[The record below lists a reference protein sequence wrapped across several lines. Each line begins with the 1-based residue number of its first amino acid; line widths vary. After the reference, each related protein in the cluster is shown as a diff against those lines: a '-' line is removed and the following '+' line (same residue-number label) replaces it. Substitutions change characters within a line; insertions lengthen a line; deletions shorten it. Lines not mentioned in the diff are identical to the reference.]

1 MSCIHQIGSGAY
13 ISVNVGSG
21 TPQEAADWME
31 YMTAAAPTTLAKER
45 AANGHPAPYKV
56 GFMGIG
62 NESWSCGGDMTADYY
77 LSQLK
82 IYSRFV
88 HNDNP
93 LQQGAN
99 HMLEIA
105 VGPGVPETN
114 WTETIMKAWQ
124 HHEGVAASRL
134 ELEYRWPVAA
144 LVYRGH
150 SIPNSF
156 EIYHWYAYECRRR
169 PFPESR
175 RAVLQQ
181 QSVFSQDMS
190 VGTRQV

>member
-1 MSCIHQIGSGAY
+1 MPNELHPKSMYSLVCIMSFIHQIGSGAY

-93 LQQGAN
+93 LQHGAN

-124 HHEGVAASRL
+124 HHEGLAASR
-134 ELEYRWPVAA
+134 RRGSITTGVGISVACRCTGIPWP
-144 LVYRGH
+144 
-150 SIPNSF
+150 
-156 EIYHWYAYECRRR
+156 
-169 PFPESR
+169 
-175 RAVLQQ
+175 
-181 QSVFSQDMS
+181 
-190 VGTRQV
+190 